1 MEEVV
6 SRNYIINEHPDVI
19 LNLVDGSNIERNLYL
34 TTQLLE
40 MGVPVV
46 IALNM
51 IDIVRKNGDKID
63 TAALGRKLG
72 CPVVETSALS
82 GLGLKEA
89 AAKAVEMAKAKNVE
103 CKSLH
108 FNADVEKA
116 LEEIKY
122 IMGSSLP
129 ETGARW
135 TLVKLFERD
144 REVWAK
150 YNLPDVIQKQL
161 EKLLPALKKSLM
173 TTAKASLPTPAMI
186 TLPA

>member
-1 MEEVV
+1 
-6 SRNYIINEHPDVI
+6 
-19 LNLVDGSNIERNLYL
+19 
-34 TTQLLE
+34 
-40 MGVPVV
+40 
-46 IALNM
+46 
-51 IDIVRKNGDKID
+51 
-63 TAALGRKLG
+63 
-72 CPVVETSALS
+72 
-82 GLGLKEA
+82 
-89 AAKAVEMAKAKNVE
+89 MAKAKTVE
-103 CKSLH
+103 CKPLH